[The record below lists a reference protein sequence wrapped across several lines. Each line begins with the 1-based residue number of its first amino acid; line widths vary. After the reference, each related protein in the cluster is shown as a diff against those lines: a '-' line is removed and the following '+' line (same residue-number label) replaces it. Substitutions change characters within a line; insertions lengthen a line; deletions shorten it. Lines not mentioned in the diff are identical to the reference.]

1 MELRAGTQSALLGQL
16 AAQPSAALPGILR
29 MVEVALRDVNAKVF
43 FAGTLLLQGALVLAE
58 RVAHTSGGGSGR
70 TSPRTAWATEF
81 SAICELLTA
90 KLRDRN
96 KRCVGAATS
105 ALLAIAAEM
114 DAAGGAHFVSS
125 ALMKVPKSGLAS
137 HELARRLSIATRFT
151 ALLRQPVRERT
162 FSVRQCVVFLRSTS
176 ALMHSRQEVRDAARK
191 LLVELALHCDGGVD
205 DVARELRAHF
215 SGRAAAGVDVPDLE
229 DLERSMAREWA
240 AVYGDAPRAEALSK
254 DARAEQAQQRFD
266 QQQIGRR
273 PTVVLSA
280 PAQVA
285 PLPQQQQQQR
295 QRQQQY
301 REPARRALDAPLD
314 DEVQYAGGALPPSRG
329 DEVEDDDATP
339 RFDVD
344 SAHQ

>member
-1 MELRAGTQSALLGQL
+1 MELRAGARSALLGHL

-43 FAGTLLLQGALVLAE
+43 FAGTLLLRGALNLAE
-58 RVAHTSGGGSGR
+58 RVARDSGGGSGR

-81 SAICELLTA
+81 GSICELLTA

-96 KRCVGAATS
+96 KRCVGSATS

-114 DAAGGAHFVSS
+114 DAAGGAHLVSS

-137 HELARRLSIATRFT
+137 HELARRLGIAARFT

-191 LLVELALHCDGGVD
+191 LLVELALHCDGGVA

-215 SGRAAAGVDVPDLE
+215 SGRAAAGVDVPDLDE
-229 DLERSMAREWA
+229 LERSMAREWA
-240 AVYGDAPRAEALSK
+240 AVCEEAPHPDARSE
-254 DARAEQAQQRFD
+254 DARAEQARQRFD

-280 PAQVA
+280 PAQIA

-295 QRQQQY
+295 Y

-314 DEVQYAGGALPPSRG
+314 DEAQHAGGALPPSRG
-329 DEVEDDDATP
+329 EEVEDDDVTP
-339 RFDVD
+339 RFDPI
-344 SAHQ
+344 Q